1 MTRRGLVALVLL
13 LFLAAGGT
21 VGASSMVQSGPLQ
34 QAKVARLSPTVAVPV
49 RTAAPVPVPHDLL
62 LDRTNALDR
71 LVAFLEDPRVELC
84 VGLAAGSCAIIELL
98 QDIERIG
105 AHHAIVLVTF
115 LHALKALS
123 SVIKES
129 RTVFKGV
136 SRHYHKRFHN

>member
-1 MTRRGLVALVLL
+1 MRRGLVALILL
-13 LFLAAGGT
+13 LLAAGGT
-21 VGASSMVQSGPLQ
+21 AGASSMVQSGPVK
-34 QAKVARLSPTVAVPV
+34 QAKAARLSPTVAAPV
-49 RTAAPVPVPHDLL
+49 RTAAPVPHDLL